1 MIYKVYK
8 YNESMLDA
16 CAKIFLDVYTGEEFN
31 FEFLTIDNVKEYFHS
46 MYKKEDFEG
55 FVYVQNNEILAV
67 CLGKDTTTFGNRI
80 YEISEICVS
89 NAFRGKGVG
98 KSFMKEI
105 EKTLRKQKYLCIQLS
120 TKRTINAYNFYLK
133 NGFIE
138 KDDVVSMMKT
148 L

>member
-1 MIYKVYK
+1 MNFKVYK

-16 CAKIFLDVYTGEEFN
+16 CVQIFLDVYTGEEFN
-31 FEFLTIDNVKEYFHS
+31 FDFLTFENVKEYFHS

-55 FVYVQNNEILAV
+55 FVYVQNNEIVGV

-89 NAFRGKGVG
+89 NRLRGRGIG
-98 KSFMKEI
+98 KIFMKEI
-105 EKTLRKQKYLCIQLS
+105 EKILKKQKYLCIQLS
-120 TKRTINAYNFYLK
+120 TKRTINAYDFYLK
-133 NGFIE
+133 NGFSE
-138 KDDVVSMMKT
+138 KEDVVSMMKT